1 MRTVSDEF
9 QHAVR
14 GSHLIGAKVELWFPD
29 GTTHDVQPVGG
40 SIAIDRTA
48 QIRRSGSVVIPWS
61 LERAD
66 ELGLDV
72 RTLPLG
78 GYARPWRGVR
88 FADGT
93 SELVSLGW
101 GRVESVT
108 WSTVE
113 QRATLELA
121 DSMAQ
126 IRDEPF
132 EAPFVASGMRVAAAA
147 TAIVRQVFPSATV
160 AVRYD
165 PSVVLA
171 DVIYSGS
178 RLDALFELAKAVGA
192 DTWFDADDV
201 WVFDVAAGGSAVEL
215 TGTLTDNSTVVTGLS
230 STTKLAV
237 GMTVTGL
244 GIPGYRRIAAINS
257 ATQITLNAPVNT
269 WGVKNSRTTSE
280 ATAIANGDPEQAHRL
295 TEVTDTDDLSPGMFV
310 TGPGMQAGTKIDSIP
325 GPSELRISHSAQID
339 GYPLLTYT
347 SPSPTLLSF
356 AGGATAY
363 PVAEIAA
370 GEGGVLVDS
379 GESLDRSGVYNG
391 VLVVGQA
398 TSVTAAFSVLVVDS
412 DASSPT
418 RWGGPFGRV
427 LRVERTNAVQNA
439 GQGAVM
445 GDALL
450 NEGLGLARSLTLT
463 AAPNPALEA
472 GDTVR
477 VVFGDG
483 RIETHLLDAVA
494 HALDTSSMRLAT
506 RSTSRPADLSRMAP
520 YPTRRA
526 FYGADVWRELRAATV
541 LERTRRRAA

>member
-1 MRTVSDEF
+1 MRPTSDVF

-14 GSHLIGAKVELWFPD
+14 GAHLIGARVDLWFPD
-29 GTTHDVQPVGG
+29 GTTHEVQPVGG
-40 SIAIDRTA
+40 AITIDRTA
-48 QIRRSGSVVIPWS
+48 QVRRSGSVVIPWS

-66 ELGLDV
+66 ELELDV

-88 FADGT
+88 FPDGT

-160 AVRYD
+160 RVLYD
-165 PSVVLA
+165 PAVVLS

-178 RLDALFELAKAVGA
+178 RLDALFELARAVGA
-192 DTWFDADDV
+192 DTWFDADDA
-201 WVFDVAAGGSAVEL
+201 WVFDIAAGGSAVSL
-215 TGTLTDNSTVVTGLS
+215 VGTLTDGSTVVTGLA
-230 STTKLAV
+230 STAQLAV
-237 GMTVTGL
+237 GMTVTGM
-244 GIPGYRRIAAINS
+244 GIPGYRRVVAINS
-257 ATQITLNAPVNT
+257 ASQITMNAPANT

-295 TEVTDTDDLSPGMFV
+295 TEVTDTDDLSPGMAV
-310 TGPGMQAGTKIDSIP
+310 TGPGMQPGTIIDAIP
-325 GPSELRISHSAQID
+325 TPSELRISSSAQID

-347 SPSPTLLSF
+347 APASALLSF

-363 PVAEIAA
+363 PVADVAA
-370 GEGGVLVDS
+370 GEGGVLVDA

-398 TSVTAAFSVLVVDS
+398 TGVTAAFSVLVVDS

-418 RWGGPFGRV
+418 RWGGPFGKA
-427 LRVERTNAVQNA
+427 LRVENTNVVQTA
-439 GQGAVM
+439 GQGAIM
-445 GDALL
+445 ADALL
-450 NEGLGLARSLTLT
+450 SEGLGLARSLTLE

-483 RIETHLLDAVA
+483 RVETHLLDAVA
-494 HALDTSSMRLAT
+494 HDLGPGTMRLAT

-526 FYGADVWRELRAATV
+526 YYGADVWRELRAATV